1 MVETRSVP
9 WLVFDGDCAFCTSSA
24 TWVAA
29 RLRRP
34 SGPNAHLIAWQ
45 FADLTTLGTDSTRA
59 QREVL
64 WVTPD
69 GDLAGGAQAFA
80 RWLQF
85 RGGAYGALGTVM
97 RLPGVRTLAAG
108 VYRLVANNRQR
119 LPGGTP
125 ACALPPPPDPSP

>member
-1 MVETRSVP
+1 M
-9 WLVFDGDCAFCTSSA
+9 
-24 TWVAA
+24 
-29 RLRRP
+29 
-34 SGPNAHLIAWQ
+34 
-45 FADLTTLGTDSTRA
+45 GTDSTRA

-64 WVTPD
+64 WVTP
-69 GDLAGGAQAFA
+69 GGEVAGGAQAFA

-85 RGGAYGALGTVM
+85 RGGAYGVIGTAM

-125 ACALPPPPDPSP
+125 ACALPPPTQPSRP